1 MYETIVRREGIQ
13 AIELQRSNMIAAV
26 FTNPTWDDPKNDR
39 QAYLEELHNNFNR
52 AIEILSYGDKRE
64 PEIDWDNPFYA
75 AARRNLEKT
84 RQKISVKLEGKPMK
98 DHIDMSEE
106 RLEARL
112 QSRKGI
118 DQLP

>member
-13 AIELQRSNMIAAV
+13 VIENQRSQMIAAV

-39 QAYLEELHNNFNR
+39 QSYLQTLNENFNR

-84 RQKISVKLEGKPMK
+84 RQKLSWAVDGKQMK
-98 DHIDMSEE
+98 EHVDMSEE
-106 RLEARL
+106 QLEARL